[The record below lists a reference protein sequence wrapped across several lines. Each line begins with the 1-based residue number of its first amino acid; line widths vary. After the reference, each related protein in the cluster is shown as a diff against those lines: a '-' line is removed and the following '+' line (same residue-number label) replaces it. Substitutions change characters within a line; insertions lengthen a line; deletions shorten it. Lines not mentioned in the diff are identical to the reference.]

1 MSVKKTAKGTWY
13 TKFYYNDWKGERKQ
27 KKKEGFDEYCESEN
41 QEWFFGFSC

>member
-1 MSVKKTAKGTWY
+1 MPYRRPVHFKGGGMAY
-13 TKFYYNDWKGERKQ
+13 LDMYSK